1 MAFGSKAA
9 TAPNAEQEWTV
20 NDMPRTIEY
29 IDKSFA
35 IYVVKHYGAMLTW
48 SKEDVI
54 KEILIALE
62 NAPAKRMDGE

>member
-1 MAFGSKAA
+1 M
-9 TAPNAEQEWTV
+9 V

-35 IYVVKHYGAMLTW
+35 IYVVKHYGAMQTW

-54 KEILIALE
+54 KEILISLE
-62 NAPAKRMDGE
+62 SAPVKEMDGVDNHA

>member
-1 MAFGSKAA
+1 
-9 TAPNAEQEWTV
+9 
-20 NDMPRTIEY
+20 MPRTIEY

-35 IYVVKHYGAMLTW
+35 IYVVKHYGAMQTW

-54 KEILIALE
+54 KEILVALE